1 MGIPLPLW
9 FLSALCPWSSSDP
22 ISKSYMRDI
31 CEGVLGK
38 SGLVGNFHAFL
49 AQDAFVIDL
58 AGCLSLQHMPTPL
71 GS

>member
-1 MGIPLPLW
+1 
-9 FLSALCPWSSSDP
+9 
-22 ISKSYMRDI
+22 MRDI
-31 CEGVLGK
+31 GEGVLGK

>member
-1 MGIPLPLW
+1 MQ
-9 FLSALCPWSSSDP
+9 
-22 ISKSYMRDI
+22 DI

-38 SGLVGNFHAFL
+38 SGLVGNVQDFL

-58 AGCLSLQHMPTPL
+58 AGCLSLQPMPTPL